1 MHEICS
7 QKKLSSSIEILN
19 DVNCPLDPAIDP
31 EFSEF
36 SIVFMQG
43 LVSESPALHAAPFQ
57 MKRLTRLPK
66 IFRTYVAAS
75 SSKSKSRGHLDI
87 S

>member
-1 MHEICS
+1 
-7 QKKLSSSIEILN
+7 
-19 DVNCPLDPAIDP
+19 
-31 EFSEF
+31 
-36 SIVFMQG
+36 MQG

-75 SSKSKSRGHLDI
+75 SSKVEVKGSLGHIMTYL
-87 S
+87 